1 MNFLLTNIIM
11 MRQDTI
17 FIDKDEITEK
27 RKSKPLLIIK
37 DCMEKHMLAFSPDG
51 YVQTKVNICSCN
63 VCIKGEFT
71 SCSHEVGKKLFFNY
85 DSDEETSGSESDE
98 EFECEDIT
106 DNQEDTAKENEITAD
121 CVGDTVEPGSYIV
134 LHSSPESFEMFYSAM
149 L

>member
-1 MNFLLTNIIM
+1 
-11 MRQDTI
+11 
-17 FIDKDEITEK
+17 
-27 RKSKPLLIIK
+27 
-37 DCMEKHMLAFSPDG
+37 MLAFSPDG

-63 VCIKGEFT
+63 VCIKDEFT
-71 SCSHEVGKKLFFNY
+71 SCSLQVGKKFFFNY
-85 DSDEETSGSESDE
+85 DNDEETSGSESDE